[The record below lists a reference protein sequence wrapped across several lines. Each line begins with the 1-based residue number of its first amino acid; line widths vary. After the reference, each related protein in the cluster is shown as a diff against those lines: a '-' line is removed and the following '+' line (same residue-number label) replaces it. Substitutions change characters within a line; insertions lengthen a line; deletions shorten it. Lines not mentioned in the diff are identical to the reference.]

1 MIAWFTRRHGRRQL
15 FVVHAV
21 DALAVKRFRQVGDQ
35 WSVVSDGSGQRRLG
49 PSAETRAG
57 GRSHRRPRDLARPAG
72 HRSSVT
78 KTDFTPRPSDDI
90 APRLTDY
97 GLPIK

>member
-35 WSVVSDGSGQRRLG
+35 WSVVSDGSDH
-49 PSAETRAG
+49 P
-57 GRSHRRPRDLARPAG
+57 
-72 HRSSVT
+72 
-78 KTDFTPRPSDDI
+78 PRPVTADDRIVGRVIWRGPQGI
-90 APRLTDY
+90 AVR
-97 GLPIK
+97 